1 ILLPIVDGIHN
12 LENIK
17 CINSHELNNENLQDQ
32 DILSILFAFK
42 SHHTLYDN
50 HGDDDDDDDDG
61 ILNKVHQIN
70 NGNTLLQTTF
80 NTKQSLKYNHLKCKQ
95 KVTIIKRLNKL
106 FKRIKRTVL
115 TNEHVPTA
123 YEYVPFI
130 KSPAK
135 IVHAPLDTKAI
146 AGESILFFCQAEG
159 NPLPRVVFRWNDNE
173 ITQNRPGLQFK
184 ELSANSVALRAK
196 LELNHNGDTVTC
208 FAQNHVGS
216 DSATAQ
222 ISVYSAN
229 ETPPRGFPKVHQ
241 DPSATISQVGDSTQL
256 QCDVSAE
263 PQATVYWIKDQF
275 ELIDTNLPRF
285 RIV

>member
-1 ILLPIVDGIHN
+1 MNSLFCIIKVNKCSIVKIHVNNSNNSLSYYCYYFYHVYQYWIIKFFILHFMIFCNITICGLSQPWFSLEALHSLYTIEGILLPIVDGIHN

-50 HGDDDDDDDDG
+50 HGDDDDDG

-130 KSPAK
+130 KS
-135 IVHAPLDTKAI
+135 
-146 AGESILFFCQAEG
+146 
-159 NPLPRVVFRWNDNE
+159 
-173 ITQNRPGLQFK
+173 
-184 ELSANSVALRAK
+184 K
-196 LELNHNGDTVTC
+196 LYINIFQHVTIRYL
-208 FAQNHVGS
+208 
-216 DSATAQ
+216 T
-222 ISVYSAN
+222 
-229 ETPPRGFPKVHQ
+229 
-241 DPSATISQVGDSTQL
+241 
-256 QCDVSAE
+256 
-263 PQATVYWIKDQF
+263 
-275 ELIDTNLPRF
+275 
-285 RIV
+285 